1 MFSWQEH
8 MFLISCLWWGCSDMM
23 WFALFIF
30 TNEKGG
36 DVYGRKRLHI
46 IYNWSSIN
54 SIFPKETIKIL

>member
-1 MFSWQEH
+1 
-8 MFLISCLWWGCSDMM
+8 MM
-23 WFALFIF
+23 WFAPFVF
-30 TNEKGG
+30 TNKKGG